1 MKCTNCGFEL
11 QDDSLFCTNCGAQL
25 APEAAAPYAPENN
38 KVLAMLKDSLFLVT
52 CILVTV
58 AAGLKLI
65 GGEGIPVF
73 ETLFTIFL
81 WLTYSQA
88 AKGIADE
95 KHLRCISGTV
105 YANYIVNNVTAIIV
119 IVCGVIV
126 SAVLGFLGGNLEFM
140 SQFTFELEQEFPGQE
155 GIVSAI
161 FGTLGWIIGLI
172 FVVAGVIALVLN
184 ILGTKKIHRFVK
196 SVYQSLSNPYMEIVN
211 PRAARGWLIFLGVCL
226 GVSALSNISTNLASV
241 LPAIADG
248 CMAATTIIA
257 AVLVG
262 KYFLSDNER

>member
-25 APEAAAPYAPENN
+25 APTAAPYAPENN

-65 GGEGIPVF
+65 GGEGIPVI

-88 AKGIADE
+88 AKSVADE

-105 YANYIVNNVTAIIV
+105 YANYVIYNVAAIIV
-119 IVCGVIV
+119 IVCGGII
-126 SAVLGFLGGNLEFM
+126 SALLGFLGGNLEFM

-161 FGTLGWIIGLI
+161 FGTLGWLIGLI
-172 FVVAGVIALVLN
+172 FVVIGAAMLVIN
-184 ILGTKKIHRFVK
+184 ILGMKKIHSFVK
-196 SVYQSLSNPYMEIVN
+196 SVYQSISNPYMEIAN
-211 PRAARGWLIFLGVCL
+211 PRAAKGWLIFFGVCS
-226 GVSALSNISTNLASV
+226 GVSALSNISTNFASV
-241 LPAIADG
+241 LPAISEG
-248 CMAATTIIA
+248 CLAATTIIA
-257 AVLVG
+257 AVLVS
-262 KYFLSDNER
+262 KYFLSDSEK

>member
-1 MKCTNCGFEL
+1 MKCTNCGYEL

-25 APEAAAPYAPENN
+25 APAAPYAPENN
-38 KVLAMLKDSLFLVT
+38 KVLAMLKDSLFLVS

-65 GGEGIPVF
+65 GGEGIPVI

-95 KHLRCISGTV
+95 KHLRCVSGTV
-105 YANYIVNNVTAIIV
+105 YADYIITNVAAIIV

-126 SAVLGFLGGNLEFM
+126 SAALGLLGGNLEFM
-140 SQFTFELEQEFPGQE
+140 SQFTFELEKEFPGQE
-155 GIVSAI
+155 DLVRTI
-161 FGTLGWIIGLI
+161 FGAFGWLIGLI
-172 FVVAGVIALVLN
+172 FVIAGVIILVIN
-184 ILGTKKIHRFVK
+184 ILGKKKIHRFVK
-196 SVYQSLSNPYMEIVN
+196 SVYQSLSNPYMEIAN
-211 PRAARGWLIFLGVCL
+211 PRAARGWLIFLGVCS
-226 GVSALSNISTNLASV
+226 GVSAISNTSINLASV

-248 CMAATTIIA
+248 CLAATTIIA

-262 KYFLSDNER
+262 KYFLSNNER